1 MNRKAT
7 LERLD
12 KEFILLYTSH
22 VSLSLNKFYFLCLP
36 LSKQV
41 ESNISL
47 KQVQP

>member
-1 MNRKAT
+1 MNKKV
-7 LERLD
+7 LWVRLD

-36 LSKQV
+36 LLKQV
-41 ESNISL
+41 ENNILL